1 MFNLNDKKN
10 KTLLLSTAAL
20 NITSVRFLH
29 IVSLMS
35 DLGERVGCQSHAQE
49 RCQKLIKVESP
60 SYTKGLCKV
69 HPLTDQG

>member
-20 NITSVRFLH
+20 NITSICFLH

-35 DLGERVGCQSHAQE
+35 DLEEHVGCQSHARE
-49 RCQKLIKVESP
+49 RCQKLIKVKSP
-60 SYTKGLCKV
+60 SYTNRLCKV

>member
-20 NITSVRFLH
+20 NITSIRFLH

-35 DLGERVGCQSHAQE
+35 DLGEHVGCQSHAQE
-49 RCQKLIKVESP
+49 RCQKLIQVESP

-69 HPLTDQG
+69 HPLTDQE